1 MAKVSLIIP
10 VYNAAGSIGACLD
23 SVLAQSLDAL
33 EIILVDDH
41 GQDDSIARAKQ
52 HIASYNGPKQFKFI
66 ATKANAGPGAARNCG
81 IDAASGRFIAFL
93 DSDDTLAPDF
103 CQRLYE
109 AATHTE
115 ADMACGSISFDFP
128 DGTSVIRR
136 NPPVRDGAFEGKAK
150 RAYLRRFKS
159 YFTTCLYSRSLLAD
173 NGIRFPDT
181 RSAED
186 SCFLTCSL
194 LAARRIAGDDGAIY
208 HYAIHPA
215 STSQRKDPARYRNR
229 LASFRAL
236 VSFAQEK
243 GLYKPYRGTLRLLV
257 LKKGYLLAAKDYL
270 TNNLFK

>member
-1 MAKVSLIIP
+1 MQARPATGANCIRIRSAPGNSRSSSWQKVTK
-10 VYNAAGSIGACLD
+10 G
-23 SVLAQSLDAL
+23 
-33 EIILVDDH
+33 
-41 GQDDSIARAKQ
+41 ARA
-52 HIASYNGPKQFKFI
+52 S
-66 ATKANAGPGAARNCG
+66 
-81 IDAASGRFIAFL
+81 
-93 DSDDTLAPDF
+93 
-103 CQRLYE
+103 
-109 AATHTE
+109 
-115 ADMACGSISFDFP
+115 SI
-128 DGTSVIRR
+128 
-136 NPPVRDGAFEGKAK
+136 E
-150 RAYLRRFKS
+150 
-159 YFTTCLYSRSLLAD
+159 

-236 VSFAQEK
+236 VAFAQAK

-257 LKKGYLLAAKDYL
+257 LKKGCLLAAKDYL